1 MIQKNLAF
9 LGYSKY
15 SVDSNGNIYSTQTW
29 RGQEKGKLNPSY
41 NNKYL
46 LVKMINDDKK
56 RCCEYVARLVAKC
69 FVEGETAEKNEVDHI
84 NRIRDDNRAENL
96 RWVTREENMNNTTIQ
111 KPIYSFNAKT
121 GESVLY
127 KSTAEASKITNIPS
141 KDIAKAIF
149 GHGRKDSKTA
159 HGFYWILVFQLQR
172 FFV

>member
-56 RCCEYVARLVAKC
+56 RCCEYFER
-69 FVEGETAEKNEVDHI
+69 THI
-84 NRIRDDNRAENL
+84 
-96 RWVTREENMNNTTIQ
+96 TT
-111 KPIYSFNAKT
+111 FT
-121 GESVLY
+121 
-127 KSTAEASKITNIPS
+127 
-141 KDIAKAIF
+141 
-149 GHGRKDSKTA
+149 
-159 HGFYWILVFQLQR
+159 
-172 FFV
+172 